1 MLQPIGTVDTSQA
14 GERGAPG
21 ARAAWSEESGR
32 SESSAPSQTTEPN
45 ARRDFLDEY
54 EAGQLA
60 VDFDAATP
68 QEVIAW
74 TLERW
79 GRRAALCT
87 SFQAEGMAILD
98 MAWRIDPKVR
108 LFTVDTG
115 RLPQE
120 THDLMEEVRGRY
132 GIEIE
137 VVFPATAQVEA
148 MVRRFGPNLFR
159 RAVPARLLCCNVRK
173 VEPIRGVLEGLD
185 AWVTGL
191 RRDQWASR
199 ANIRKIEIDHDH
211 GGLAKVS
218 PLADWTL
225 EEVRAYI
232 AAHDVPVHALYA
244 RGYTS
249 IGCAPCTRAT
259 SAGEDPR
266 AGRWWWEK
274 NAPKE
279 CGIHCPIETGAFE
292 HEIEAILHQGGGG
305 AGEQG

>member
-1 MLQPIGTVDTSQA
+1 MF
-14 GERGAPG
+14 ERAT
-21 ARAAWSEESGR
+21 AIQIDS
-32 SESSAPSQTTEPN
+32 
-45 ARRDFLDEY
+45 RDLLDEF

-60 VDFDAATP
+60 VEMDDATP
-68 QEVIAW
+68 QELLAW
-74 TLERW
+74 ALERW
-79 GRRAALCT
+79 GSQVAICT

-98 MAWRIDPKVR
+98 MAWRIDPEVR

-120 THDLMEEVRGRY
+120 TYDVMETVRQRY
-132 GIEIE
+132 GIDVE
-137 VVFPATAQVEA
+137 VYFPDARQVEA
-148 MVRRFGPNLFR
+148 MVRRHGPNLFQR
-159 RAVPARLLCCNVRK
+159 SVESRLHCCNVRK

-185 AWVTGL
+185 AWITGL

-211 GGLAKVS
+211 GGLAKIN

-225 EEVRAYI
+225 EEVKEYN
-232 AAHDVPVHALYA
+232 AAHDVPVHPLYA
-244 RGYTS
+244 KGFTS
-249 IGCAPCTRAT
+249 IGCAPCTRT
-259 SAGEDPR
+259 TREGEDPR

-292 HEIEAILHQGGGG
+292 HEVDALVQLTPSKMKPARPHRVV
-305 AGEQG
+305 A

>member
-1 MLQPIGTVDTSQA
+1 MPMLEPLF
-14 GERGAPG
+14 GAD
-21 ARAAWSEESGR
+21 
-32 SESSAPSQTTEPN
+32 
-45 ARRDFLDEY
+45 RRDLLDEF

-60 VDFDAATP
+60 VEFDDATP
-68 QEVIAW
+68 QEMIAW

-79 GRRAALCT
+79 GPRAAICT

-98 MAWRIDPKVR
+98 MAWRIDHRVR

-115 RLPQE
+115 RMPQE
-120 THDLMEEVRGRY
+120 TYDMMEQVRARY
-132 GIEIE
+132 GIEVE
-137 VVFPATAQVEA
+137 VYFPDAQRVEG
-148 MVRRFGPNLFR
+148 MVRRFGPNLFQ
-159 RAVPARLLCCNVRK
+159 RAVEARLLCCNVRK
-173 VEPIRGVLEGLD
+173 VEPIRGVLERLD
-185 AWVTGL
+185 AWITGL

-199 ANIRKIEIDHDH
+199 ANIRKLEIDHEH

-225 EEVRAYI
+225 EEVKQYNEE
-232 AAHDVPVHALYA
+232 HDVPVHALYA
-244 RGYTS
+244 QGYTS

-259 SAGEDPR
+259 RPGEDPR

-292 HEIEAILHQGGGG
+292 HELDAMLNPHRGGPR
-305 AGEQG
+305 ETVR

>member
-1 MLQPIGTVDTSQA
+1 ML
-14 GERGAPG
+14 
-21 ARAAWSEESGR
+21 ESATAIQI
-32 SESSAPSQTTEPN
+32 EQ
-45 ARRDFLDEY
+45 RDLLDEF

-60 VDFDAATP
+60 VELDSGTP

-74 TLERW
+74 ALDRW
-79 GRRAALCT
+79 GLQAAICS
-87 SFQAEGMAILD
+87 SFQAESMAILD

-108 LFTVDTG
+108 VFTVDTG

-120 THDLMEEVRGRY
+120 TYDVMEEVRRRY
-132 GIEIE
+132 GVE
-137 VVFPATAQVEA
+137 VEVHFPDARQVET
-148 MVRRFGPNLFR
+148 MVRRFGPNLFQKS
-159 RAVPARLLCCNVRK
+159 VEARLLCCNVRK
-173 VEPIRGVLEGLD
+173 VEPIRGALEGLD
-185 AWVTGL
+185 AWITGL

-211 GGLAKVS
+211 GGLAKIN

-225 EEVRAYI
+225 EEVQEYN
-232 AAHDVPVHALYA
+232 AANCVPEHPLYA
-244 RGYTS
+244 KGFTS

-259 SAGEDPR
+259 QPGEDPR

-292 HEIEAILHQGGGG
+292 HELDALLHPQ
-305 AGEQG
+305 ASSSLRTVR

>member
-1 MLQPIGTVDTSQA
+1 MLDRATVIKID
-14 GERGAPG
+14 P
-21 ARAAWSEESGR
+21 
-32 SESSAPSQTTEPN
+32 
-45 ARRDFLDEY
+45 RDLLDEF

-60 VDFDAATP
+60 VELDDATP
-68 QEVIAW
+68 QEMIAW
-74 TLERW
+74 ALERW
-79 GRRAALCT
+79 GSQVAICT

-120 THDLMEEVRGRY
+120 TYDVMETVRQRY
-132 GIEIE
+132 GI
-137 VVFPATAQVEA
+137 QVEVYFPDA
-148 MVRRFGPNLFR
+148 RQVESMVRRFGPNLFQR
-159 RAVPARLLCCNVRK
+159 SVQARLVCCNVRK

-185 AWVTGL
+185 AWITGL

-211 GGLAKVS
+211 GGLAKIS

-225 EEVRAYI
+225 AEVTEYNE
-232 AAHDVPVHALYA
+232 AHDVPVHPLYA
-244 RGYTS
+244 KGFTS
-249 IGCAPCTRAT
+249 IGCSPCTRAT
-259 SAGEDPR
+259 APGEDPR
-266 AGRWWWEK
+266 AGRWWWET

-292 HEIEAILHQGGGG
+292 HELESMVHAQA
-305 AGEQG
+305 AGPRRADR